1 MDFGLLA
8 GFGKALSP
16 INLWYCFLGT
26 LLGTVVGVLP
36 ALGPATTIA
45 ILLPVTAYLKP
56 TESIIMLAGIFYGAM
71 YGGSTTS
78 ILMNIPGEAAS
89 VPTCLDGFQMTKRG
103 RAGEALAIAAIGSF
117 IAGTCGVLLL
127 SFAGPLLAEFALAFG
142 PAEYFGLMFFSLTA
156 LFSFSGQDLLKGL
169 TAGVAGIILAT
180 VGLDPLSGSHRLAFG
195 IPQLLA
201 GLDVIPVLIGL
212 FGVAEV
218 LASADEKISS
228 VFRGKLGRFIPRG
241 EELKKGLWSSLRGTG
256 IGLLAGLF
264 PGFMP
269 SVVTFIS
276 YDIEKRVSK
285 YPEKFGQGVIEGVGS
300 PEAANNATCQA
311 GFVPLMALGIPTAP
325 IFAMLLASLMIY
337 GLPPGP
343 MLFKQHGEFAW
354 TVVASMYIG
363 NVMLL
368 ILNLPLVGIWARLCL
383 IPYRIL
389 GPVILGVVF
398 VGAYGIRNSMFDV
411 WTAILFGLIGFLM
424 KKSNWPIAPLIL
436 GFILGPLLEQHFRAS
451 LQGSGGSLTVFI
463 EQPISA
469 GLISLGVVLM
479 VMSRRLWA
487 AVEKPESDRG
497 SES

>member
-1 MDFGLLA
+1 MEFGLLA
-8 GFGKALSP
+8 GFWKALSP
-16 INLWYCFLGT
+16 VNLWYCFLGS

-117 IAGTCGVLLL
+117 IAGTAGVLLL
-127 SFAGPLLAEFALAFG
+127 SFAGPLFAELALAFG
-142 PAEYFGLMFFSLTA
+142 PPEYFGLMFFSLTA
-156 LFSFSGQDLLKGL
+156 LFSFSGHDLLKGL
-169 TAGVAGIILAT
+169 TAGVVGIILAT
-180 VGLDPLSGSHRLAFG
+180 VGLDPLSGTHRLAFG

-201 GLDVIPVLIGL
+201 GFDVIPVLIGL

-218 LASADEKISS
+218 LASAEEEVSS
-228 VFRGKLGRFIPRG
+228 VYQGKLGRLIPRG
-241 EELKKGLWSSLRGTG
+241 EELKKGLWASLRGTG

-276 YDIEKRVSK
+276 YDIERRVSK
-285 YPEKFGQGVIEGVGS
+285 HPEKFGTGMIEGVAS

-311 GFVPLMALGIPTAP
+311 GFVPLMALGVPTAP

-343 MLFKQHGEFAW
+343 MLFKQHGDFAW

-383 IPYRIL
+383 VPYRIL

-398 VGAYGIRNSMFDV
+398 IGAYSIRNSMFDV

-424 KKSNWPIAPLIL
+424 KRRDWPVAPLIL
-436 GFILGPLLEQHFRAS
+436 GFILGPMLEQHLRAS
-451 LQGSGGSLTVFI
+451 LQGSGGSLRVFI

-469 GLISLGVVLM
+469 GFIVLGVVLV
-479 VMSRRLWA
+479 VMSRRLWS
-487 AVEKPESDRG
+487 AVGKQEAEGER
-497 SES
+497 

>member
-1 MDFGLLA
+1 MEFGLLA
-8 GFGKALSP
+8 GFWKALSP
-16 INLWYCFLGT
+16 VNLWYCFLGS

-117 IAGTCGVLLL
+117 IAGTAGVLLL
-127 SFAGPLLAEFALAFG
+127 SFAGPLFAELALAFG
-142 PAEYFGLMFFSLTA
+142 PPEYFGLMFFSLTA
-156 LFSFSGQDLLKGL
+156 LFSFSGHDLLKGL
-169 TAGVAGIILAT
+169 TAGLVGIILAT
-180 VGLDPLSGSHRLAFG
+180 VGLDPLSGTHRLAFG

-218 LASADEKISS
+218 LASAEEEVSS
-228 VFRGKLGRFIPRG
+228 VYQGKLGRLIPRG
-241 EELKKGLWSSLRGTG
+241 EELKKGLWASLRGTG

-276 YDIEKRVSK
+276 YDIERRVSK
-285 YPEKFGQGVIEGVGS
+285 HPEKFGTGMIEGVAS

-311 GFVPLMALGIPTAP
+311 GFVPLMALGVPTAP

-343 MLFKQHGEFAW
+343 MLFKQHGDFAW

-383 IPYRIL
+383 VPYRIL

-398 VGAYGIRNSMFDV
+398 IGAYSIRNSMFDV

-424 KKSNWPIAPLIL
+424 KRRDWPVAPLIL
-436 GFILGPLLEQHFRAS
+436 GFILGPMLEQHLRAS
-451 LQGSGGSLTVFI
+451 LQGSGGSLRVFI

-469 GLISLGVVLM
+469 GFIVLGVVLV
-479 VMSRRLWA
+479 VMSRRLWS
-487 AVEKPESDRG
+487 AVGKQEAEGER
-497 SES
+497 